1 MSGGTDRKKLIARA
15 SLVGLIVAVVATVA
29 PLLGGGNGLLLIF
42 TLPLGIFVGLLVTL
56 IIVSIVGISRAW
68 RTSTVHRVMT
78 LIALA
83 LVILATVISFAWPQA
98 SQSLW
103 GLVLL
108 LTGFVGLV
116 MFIITGFT
124 GLGKKVVVEQP
135 GG

>member
-56 IIVSIVGISRAW
+56 IIVSIVGISHAW

-83 LVILATVISFAWPQA
+83 LVILATVTSFAWPQA
-98 SQSLW
+98 SESLW